1 MRTTYKRETA
11 KYNISLILITAFIFL
26 FSSKAWATLTIFENK
41 SGSQSQKIEI
51 KEILTQPQTGQ
62 KDKAHAPEPS
72 TIALFG
78 SGILGMII
86 SLVQRTYGIAKRIFD
101 ITIAVFSL
109 ILLTP
114 LILLIALLIKCTS
127 RGPILFTQTRV
138 GKDGELFEMF
148 KFRTMHV
155 DAEKYT
161 GPVWA
166 KENDSRLIPSGK
178 LLRKTHMDEIPQFIN
193 VIQGEMSII
202 GPRPERPVFVER
214 FKKEIVDYEKRLQV
228 KPGITGLAQV
238 WHKYDETIEDVRK
251 KIKYDL
257 LYIKK
262 LCLWTDLRIMFRT
275 IRVIFTGEGAR

>member
-1 MRTTYKRETA
+1 MRSTYKSETT

-114 LILLIALLIKCTS
+114 LILLIALLLKCTS

-166 KENDSRLIPSGK
+166 KENDPRLIPSGK
-178 LLRKTHMDEIPQFIN
+178 LLRKIHMDEIPQFIN